1 MHSQHC
7 WVKNMTPFL
16 SLLPLM
22 KLEQIRTVGADMQA
36 VSSTGPKINVCETE
50 GEKKIFS
57 ELTINCEET

>member
-1 MHSQHC
+1 
-7 WVKNMTPFL
+7 MTPFL